1 MKQET
6 LDYVGRQLLGEGKH
20 ELSRRHIDEEWAKD
34 REKVIR
40 YCLNDAD
47 LSLRI
52 LEKIGRIEKTL
63 DLAAVS
69 KLPLEDVLHGRTS
82 NLIDSILIRAADRAL
97 VAVPMMKMR
106 CGRVAPIEGGYVHSL
121 QPGLYEWGIS
131 LDFRP
136 MYPSLI
142 IENNICFTTDSPQA
156 AIDRPTEAKFVSADV
171 KKGLLPV
178 ILSGLM
184 HKRHAVRA

>member
-1 MKQET
+1 MKREPVE
-6 LDYVGRQLLGEGKH
+6 YAARQLLGEGKH
-20 ELSRRHIDEEWAKD
+20 ELARRRSDEEWERD

-52 LEKIGRIEKTL
+52 LEKIHRIEKTL

-82 NLIDSILIRAADRAL
+82 NLIDSILIRAADRAK

-106 CGRVAPIEGGYVHSL
+106 C
-121 QPGLYEWGIS
+121 
-131 LDFRP
+131 
-136 MYPSLI
+136 
-142 IENNICFTTDSPQA
+142 
-156 AIDRPTEAKFVSADV
+156 
-171 KKGLLPV
+171 
-178 ILSGLM
+178 
-184 HKRHAVRA
+184 